1 MLTAENYFDIEN
13 QLKYFGVSQF
23 KQFEQC
29 EANAIAEISG
39 NYEREI
45 TPSLLVG
52 SYVDAHFEGTL
63 DVFKAKNPN
72 IFKRDGTLKS
82 EYVNAEAMIN
92 RVERDP
98 LMMEYMDGEKQSIM
112 TAELFGYP
120 WKIKMDVYK
129 PDERIVDLKTVKDFK
144 PIYDD
149 GYGWRHPIEYW
160 GWDLQGS
167 IYQKVEQ
174 ICSGREEPLPFYLV
188 MVTKEKVPDIAV
200 LQIPQHILDAS
211 IKAHGVEEQIDR
223 FALIKSGDVPPIRC
237 EKCDYCK
244 ETKVLEVPEIYEI
257 KEAM

>member
-1 MLTAENYFDIEN
+1 MITGENYFSLEN
-13 QLKYFGVSQF
+13 QLEYFGVSQF

-129 PDERIVDLKTVKDFK
+129 PDERIVDLKTIKDLK
-144 PIYDD
+144 PIYKE
-149 GYGWRHPIEYW
+149 GSGWVHPIEYW
-160 GWDLQGS
+160 GYDLQGA
-167 IYQKVEQ
+167 IYQRVEQ
-174 ICSGREEPLPFYLV
+174 IYTGREKPLPFYLV
-188 MVTKEKVPDIAV
+188 IVTKEKVPDIAV
-200 LQIPQHILDAS
+200 IQIPQHILDGA
-211 IKAHGVEEQIDR
+211 IAAHGVEAKIDR
-223 FALIKSGDVPPIRC
+223 FALIKQGIVPPIRC
-237 EKCDYCK
+237 EECSFCK
-244 ETKVLEVPEIYEI
+244 ETKLLKAPEVYEI
-257 KEAM
+257 GEAQ